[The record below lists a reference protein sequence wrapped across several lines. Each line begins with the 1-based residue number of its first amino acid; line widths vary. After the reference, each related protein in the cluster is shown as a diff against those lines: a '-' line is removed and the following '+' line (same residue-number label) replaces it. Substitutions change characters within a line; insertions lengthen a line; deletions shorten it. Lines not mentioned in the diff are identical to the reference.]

1 MTSERIE
8 DAVRT
13 AGKHHR
19 SIWLAFATFL
29 IATAT
34 LVGVG
39 LNLFLTVQQ
48 PHRLGAV
55 SDPSTI
61 SNRVDGIEGPAAHM
75 GDILQVSRSR
85 CFRENVV
92 AVTSMAIVSMTTDKR
107 INLPP
112 GVVTGLK
119 GCEDVTSGVQLP
131 DQVLPGRW
139 RLLTNVQTITE
150 PSEVWSLSSEPFTVV
165 P

>member
-29 IATAT
+29 IATPTRVA
-34 LVGVG
+34 VA
-39 LNLFLTVQQ
+39 LNLFLTVKQ
-48 PHRLGAV
+48 PHRLGMV

-75 GDILQVSRSR
+75 GER
-85 CFRENVV
+85 
-92 AVTSMAIVSMTTDKR
+92 TT
-107 INLPP
+107 
-112 GVVTGLK
+112 
-119 GCEDVTSGVQLP
+119 
-131 DQVLPGRW
+131 
-139 RLLTNVQTITE
+139 
-150 PSEVWSLSSEPFTVV
+150 
-165 P
+165 